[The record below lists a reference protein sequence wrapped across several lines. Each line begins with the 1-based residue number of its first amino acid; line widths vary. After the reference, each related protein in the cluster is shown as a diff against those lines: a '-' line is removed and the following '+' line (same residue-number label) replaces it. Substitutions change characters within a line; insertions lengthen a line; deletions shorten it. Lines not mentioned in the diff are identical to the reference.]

1 MAQKHIGSKRAR
13 VLWCVWFALLM
24 SAPYAPGTGSM
35 ATIGWGAASTS
46 KVFAYVAAGI
56 VMGLW
61 WGTLPRVERMTVG
74 SPAVRAGVDIAGGLL
89 SAAVL
94 AATWTNLVLVLFCVP
109 EYAMSW
115 EVVLLDNEQ
124 LSLLGRLLVPM
135 IDAMP
140 FAALVAAFFCGWAA
154 IGAFYSMGPACKGSV
169 GESGQFAGIDAL
181 LGMAADLRDSLGPS
195 SLLRLV
201 AVFLMGAIQPLA
213 WVLLMPHN
221 SSFPQPLIGVDSI
234 GSLWDMGSLGFGLGL
249 LCLPFAVLLALSLL
263 CMMPPK
269 QVKDDMPILLTTRSM
284 GLVPLASLC
293 MGLLL
298 FRVLVRVCPAI
309 LRVELGTAGVFLGLY
324 ALLAGTVFAMLW
336 HHRSCL
342 DKACEDQLVS
352 IPAQTGDD
360 SLSIERDLTQ
370 QERDLLLSQGLT
382 EKEMLVVCA
391 YMKGLT
397 SAQAGAAMG
406 IAEATV
412 REYRRRC
419 RVKIDVSTMDEL
431 VEWIHARTAEDALP
445 LDSHTDGAIETGGI
459 HVAARASNG
468 KRYILEVTAL
478 AAAVFVSAA
487 LLFPAAGCALKWDDV
502 WTTGFGLAGGFAM
515 AWVAL
520 FVAGLCLRAGK
531 ILDKKGLAC
540 LLTVFAAS
548 SFTFA
553 LMQGGIVTVGSGTLY
568 RAVRLTCISLLS
580 MSATVM
586 LRYMLWLF
594 DLPRDYACRFVLPVL
609 VVSGIG
615 GLVFCQLENSVWLAT
630 VLLAL
635 TCCIALVLAVV
646 VCVVKPEAD
655 QSVGQG
661 TLVPSGCRFSWLLAF
676 GLVMWLWEEIW
687 RAQGFESSADFMQWG
702 VLLLLGIALVKQKR
716 ILAVE
721 PAVLLMALVVL
732 LISGLLTGVAR
743 VVVLVYCLLAGFS
756 AVYGDEPHGGYVQ
769 GRPWHSPLISGAFC
783 LVVGTLVSNV
793 VGSVS
798 AVDIVDAIVLAL
810 DSDLFI
816 GLGILAVV
824 VLAVALCVWDI
835 AAGDV
840 VSLSLAGEERVRTTL
855 MARGLSLS
863 QIDIALLLAQGLSV
877 SEAARELHYSR
888 STVALAHRQCYA
900 ALGVADRASLVVAL
914 ETLAGQSS

>member
-1 MAQKHIGSKRAR
+1 MAQKHIGSKGAR

-35 ATIGWGAASTS
+35 ATIGWGAVSTS

-61 WGTLPRVERMTVG
+61 WGTLPRVERMTV
-74 SPAVRAGVDIAGGLL
+74 SLPAVRAGIGIGGGIL

-115 EVVLLDNEQ
+115 EAGLFDNEQ
-124 LSLLGRLLVPM
+124 LSLLDRLLVPM
-135 IDAMP
+135 IDATP

-154 IGAFYSMGPACKGSV
+154 IGVFYPMGSACKRSV
-169 GESGQFAGIDAL
+169 GEFSQFAGIDAP
-181 LGMAADLRDSLGPS
+181 LGMAAGLRGFLGSS
-195 SLLRLV
+195 SLLRLG
-201 AVFLMGAIQPLA
+201 AVFLMGVIQPLA

-221 SSFPQPLIGVDSI
+221 SSFPQPLLEVDSI
-234 GSLWDMGSLGFGLGL
+234 GSSWDVGTFGFGLGL
-249 LCLPFAVLLALSLL
+249 LCLPFTVLLTLSLL

-324 ALLAGTVFAMLW
+324 ALFAGTVFAMLW

-342 DKACEDQLVS
+342 DKACEDQPVS

-382 EKEMLVVCA
+382 KKEMLVVCA
-391 YMKGLT
+391 YMNGLT
-397 SAQAGAAMG
+397 SAQAGSAMG

-431 VEWIHARTAEDALP
+431 VEWIHARTAEDVLP
-445 LDSHTDGAIETGGI
+445 PESHTDGVIETSGI

-468 KRYILEVTAL
+468 KRHILEVTAL
-478 AAAVFVSAA
+478 AAVVFVAVA
-487 LLFPAAGCALKWDDV
+487 LLFPAVGCALKWDDV

-515 AWVAL
+515 AWVVL
-520 FVAGLCLRAGK
+520 FMAGLCLRAGK
-531 ILDKKGLAC
+531 TFGEKGLAC
-540 LLTVFAAS
+540 LLAVFAAS

-553 LMQGGIVTVGSGTLY
+553 LMQGGIVAVGSGALC

-594 DLPRDYACRFVLPVL
+594 DLPCDYACRFVLPVA
-609 VVSGIG
+609 VSGIG
-615 GLVFCQLENSVWLAT
+615 GLVLCQLESSVWLAA

-635 TCCIALVLAVV
+635 PCCIALVLAAV
-646 VCVVKPEAD
+646 VCVKPETN

-702 VLLLLGIALVKQKR
+702 VLLLLAIAFVKQKR
-716 ILAVE
+716 NLAVE
-721 PAVLLMALVVL
+721 PAAALIALVVL
-732 LISGLLTGVAR
+732 FISGLLTGVAQ
-743 VVVLVYCLLAGFS
+743 VVVLGYCLLTGFS

-769 GRPWHSPLISGAFC
+769 GCPWHSPLISGAFC
-783 LVVGTLVSNV
+783 LAVGTLVSNV

-798 AVDIVDAIVLAL
+798 AADIVDAIVLAL

-824 VLAVALCVWDI
+824 ILAVALCVWDVV
-835 AAGDV
+835 AGDV
-840 VSLSLAGEERVRTTL
+840 VSLSLAGEECVRTTL
-855 MARGLSLS
+855 MARGLSPS
-863 QIDIALLLAQGLSV
+863 QIDIVLLLAQGLSV

-888 STVALAHRQCYA
+888 STVALARRQCYA

-914 ETLAGQSS
+914 ETLARRTS

>member
-1 MAQKHIGSKRAR
+1 MAQKHIGSKKAC

-35 ATIGWGAASTS
+35 ATIGWGAVSTS

-74 SPAVRAGVDIAGGLL
+74 SPAVRAGVGIAGGLL

-115 EVVLLDNEQ
+115 EAGSFDNEQ

-140 FAALVAAFFCGWAA
+140 FAALVAAFFCGWSA
-154 IGAFYSMGPACKGSV
+154 IGVFYSMGPACKGLA
-169 GESGQFAGIDAL
+169 GESGPFAGLDAL
-181 LGMAADLRDSLGPS
+181 LGMATGLRGSLGPS
-195 SLLRLV
+195 SLLGLV
-201 AVFLMGAIQPLA
+201 AAFLMGAVQPLA

-221 SSFPQPLIGVDSI
+221 SSFPQPLLGVDSI
-234 GSLWDMGSLGFGLGL
+234 GSSWDVGTFGFGLGL
-249 LCLPFAVLLALSLL
+249 LCLPFTVLLTLSLL
-263 CMMPPK
+263 CMMPPR
-269 QVKDDMPILLTTRSM
+269 QVKVDMSIHLVTRSM
-284 GLVPLASLC
+284 GLVSLASLC

-309 LRVELGTAGVFLGLY
+309 LCVGLGTAGVLLGLY
-324 ALLAGTVFAMLW
+324 ALLAGVVFAMLW
-336 HHRSCL
+336 HRRLCL
-342 DKACEDQLVS
+342 DKACEDLPVS
-352 IPAQTGDD
+352 ILGQAGDD
-360 SLSIERDLTQ
+360 SLSIERSLTQ

-431 VEWIHARTAEDALP
+431 VEWIHARTAEDVLP
-445 LDSHTDGAIETGGI
+445 LESHTDGVIETGGI

-468 KRYILEVTAL
+468 KRHILEVTAL
-478 AAAVFVSAA
+478 AAVVFVSAA
-487 LLFPAAGCALKWDDV
+487 LLFPAVGCALKWDDV

-515 AWVAL
+515 AWVVL

-531 ILDKKGLAC
+531 TLGKGGLAC
-540 LLTVFAAS
+540 LLAVFAAS

-553 LMQGGIVTVGSGTLY
+553 LMQGGIVTVGTGALY
-568 RAVRLTCISLLS
+568 RAVRLTCIGLLS
-580 MSATVM
+580 MSVIVT

-594 DLPRDYACRFVLPVL
+594 DLPCDYACWFVLPVL

-615 GLVFCQLENSVWLAT
+615 GLVLCQLEGSVWLVA

-635 TCCIALVLAVV
+635 TCCIALVFAVV
-646 VCVVKPEAD
+646 ACVEPEAN

-661 TLVPSGCRFSWLLAF
+661 ALVPSGHRFSWLLAF

-702 VLLLLGIALVKQKR
+702 VLLLLGISLVKQKR

-721 PAVLLMALVVL
+721 PAAALIALVVL
-732 LISGLLTGVAR
+732 LISGLLTGVAQ
-743 VVVLVYCLLAGFS
+743 VVVLVYCLLTGFS

-798 AVDIVDAIVLAL
+798 AADIVDAIVLAL

-816 GLGILAVV
+816 GLGILAVAI
-824 VLAVALCVWDI
+824 LAVALCVWDI
-835 AAGDV
+835 VAGDV
-840 VSLSLAGEERVRTTL
+840 VSLSLAGEECVRTTL
-855 MARGLSLS
+855 MARGLSPS
-863 QIDIALLLAQGLSV
+863 QIDIVLLLAQGLSV
-877 SEAARELHYSR
+877 SEAAQELHYSR
-888 STVALAHRQCYA
+888 STVALARRQCYA

-914 ETLAGQSS
+914 ETLARRTS

>member
-1 MAQKHIGSKRAR
+1 MAQKHIGSKRAC
-13 VLWCVWFALLM
+13 VLWRVWFALLM

-35 ATIGWGAASTS
+35 ATIGWGAVSTS

-74 SPAVRAGVDIAGGLL
+74 SPAVRAGVGIAGGLL

-115 EVVLLDNEQ
+115 EAGFFDNEQ

-140 FAALVAAFFCGWAA
+140 FAALVAALFCGWAA
-154 IGAFYSMGPACKGSV
+154 IGAFYSMGSACKGSV
-169 GESGQFAGIDAL
+169 GEFGQFAGIDASP
-181 LGMAADLRDSLGPS
+181 GIAAGLRGSLGPS
-195 SLLRLV
+195 SLLGLV

-263 CMMPPK
+263 CMMSPK
-269 QVKDDMPILLTTRSM
+269 QVKDDAPILLATRSM
-284 GLVPLASLC
+284 GLASLASLC

-309 LRVELGTAGVFLGLY
+309 LCVGLGAAGVFLGLY
-324 ALLAGTVFAMLW
+324 ALLAGVVFAMLW

-342 DKACEDQLVS
+342 DKACEDLSVS
-352 IPAQTGDD
+352 IPAQVGDD
-360 SLSIERDLTQ
+360 PLSIERGLTQ

-382 EKEMLVVCA
+382 EKEMLAVCA

-419 RVKIDVSTMDEL
+419 RVKIGVSTMDEL
-431 VEWIHARTAEDALP
+431 VEWIHARTAEDVLP
-445 LDSHTDGAIETGGI
+445 PESHTDGVIETSGI

-478 AAAVFVSAA
+478 AAAVFVAVA
-487 LLFPAAGCALKWDDV
+487 LLFPAVGCALKWDDV

-515 AWVAL
+515 AWVVL
-520 FVAGLCLRAGK
+520 FMAGLCLRAGK
-531 ILDKKGLAC
+531 TFGEKGLAC
-540 LLTVFAAS
+540 LLAVFAAS

-553 LMQGGIVTVGSGTLY
+553 LMQGGIVAVGSGALC

-594 DLPRDYACRFVLPVL
+594 DLPCDYACRFVLPVA
-609 VVSGIG
+609 VSGIG
-615 GLVFCQLENSVWLAT
+615 GLVLCQLESSVWLAA

-635 TCCIALVLAVV
+635 PCCIALVLAAV
-646 VCVVKPEAD
+646 VCVKPETN

-702 VLLLLGIALVKQKR
+702 VLLLLAIAFVKQKR
-716 ILAVE
+716 NLAVE
-721 PAVLLMALVVL
+721 PAAALIALVVL
-732 LISGLLTGVAR
+732 LISGLLTGVAQ
-743 VVVLVYCLLAGFS
+743 VVVLGYCLLTGFS

-783 LVVGTLVSNV
+783 LAVGTLVSNV

-798 AVDIVDAIVLAL
+798 AADIVDAIVLAL

-824 VLAVALCVWDI
+824 ILAVALCVWDI
-835 AAGDV
+835 VAGDV
-840 VSLSLAGEERVRTTL
+840 VSLSLAGEECVRTTL
-855 MARGLSLS
+855 MARGLSPS
-863 QIDIALLLAQGLSV
+863 QIDIVLLLAQGLSV

-888 STVALAHRQCYA
+888 STVALARRQCYA

-914 ETLAGQSS
+914 ETLARKTS

>member
-35 ATIGWGAASTS
+35 ATIGWGAVSTS

-61 WGTLPRVERMTVG
+61 WGTLPRIERMMVG
-74 SPAVRAGVDIAGGLL
+74 SPAVRAGVGIAGGLL

-94 AATWTNLVLVLFCVP
+94 AATWTNLALVLFCVP

-115 EVVLLDNEQ
+115 EAVLLDNEQ

-154 IGAFYSMGPACKGSV
+154 IGVFYPMGPACKGSV
-169 GESGQFAGIDAL
+169 GEFSQFAGIDAL
-181 LGMAADLRDSLGPS
+181 LGMAAGLRGFLVPS
-195 SLLRLV
+195 SLLGLV

-234 GSLWDMGSLGFGLGL
+234 GSLWDMSSLGFGLGL
-249 LCLPFAVLLALSLL
+249 LCLPFAVLLVLSLL

-269 QVKDDMPILLTTRSM
+269 QVKDDAPILLATRSM
-284 GLVPLASLC
+284 GLASLASLC

-309 LRVELGTAGVFLGLY
+309 LCVGLGAAGVFLGLY
-324 ALLAGTVFAMLW
+324 ALLAGVVFAMLW

-342 DKACEDQLVS
+342 DKACEVLSVS
-352 IPAQTGDD
+352 IPAQVGDD
-360 SLSIERDLTQ
+360 PLSIERGLTQ

-382 EKEMLVVCA
+382 EKEMLAVCA

-419 RVKIDVSTMDEL
+419 RVKIGVSTMDEL
-431 VEWIHARTAEDALP
+431 VEWIHARTAEDVLP
-445 LDSHTDGAIETGGI
+445 LESHTDGVIETGGI

-478 AAAVFVSAA
+478 AAVVFVAVA
-487 LLFPAAGCALKWDDV
+487 LLFPAVGCALKWDDV

-515 AWVAL
+515 AWVVL
-520 FVAGLCLRAGK
+520 FMAGLCLRAGK
-531 ILDKKGLAC
+531 TFGEKGLAC
-540 LLTVFAAS
+540 LLVVFAAS

-553 LMQGGIVTVGSGTLY
+553 LMQGGIVAVGSGALC

-594 DLPRDYACRFVLPVL
+594 DLPCDYACRFVLPVA
-609 VVSGIG
+609 VSGIG
-615 GLVFCQLENSVWLAT
+615 GLVLCQLESSVWLAA

-635 TCCIALVLAVV
+635 PCCIALVLAAV
-646 VCVVKPEAD
+646 VCVKPETS

-702 VLLLLGIALVKQKR
+702 VLLLLAIAFVKQKR
-716 ILAVE
+716 NLAVE
-721 PAVLLMALVVL
+721 PAAALIALVVL
-732 LISGLLTGVAR
+732 LISGLLTGVAQ
-743 VVVLVYCLLAGFS
+743 VVVLGYCLLTGFS

-783 LVVGTLVSNV
+783 LAVGTLVSNV

-798 AVDIVDAIVLAL
+798 AADIVDAIVLAL

-824 VLAVALCVWDI
+824 ILAVALCVWDVV
-835 AAGDV
+835 AGDV

-855 MARGLSLS
+855 MARGLSPS

-888 STVALAHRQCYA
+888 STVALARRQCYA

-914 ETLAGQSS
+914 ETLARQTS

>member
-1 MAQKHIGSKRAR
+1 MAQKHIGSKRAC

-35 ATIGWGAASTS
+35 ATIGWGAVSTS

-74 SPAVRAGVDIAGGLL
+74 SPAVRAGVGIAGGLL

-94 AATWTNLVLVLFCVP
+94 ATTWTNLVLVLFCVP

-115 EVVLLDNEQ
+115 EAVLLDNEQ

-140 FAALVAAFFCGWAA
+140 FAALIAAFFCGWAA

-169 GESGQFAGIDAL
+169 GEFDQFAGIDASP
-181 LGMAADLRDSLGPS
+181 GIAASLRGSLGPS

-201 AVFLMGAIQPLA
+201 VVFLMGAIQPLA

-249 LCLPFAVLLALSLL
+249 LCLPFAVLLALSLF

-269 QVKDDMPILLTTRSM
+269 QVKDDAPILLAARSM
-284 GLVPLASLC
+284 GLAPLVSLC

-309 LRVELGTAGVFLGLY
+309 LCVGLGAAGVFLGLY

-342 DKACEDQLVS
+342 DKACEDLSVS
-352 IPAQTGDD
+352 IPAQAGDD
-360 SLSIERDLTQ
+360 PLSIERALTQ

-419 RVKIDVSTMDEL
+419 RVKIGVSTMDEL
-431 VEWIHARTAEDALP
+431 VEWIHARTAEDVLP
-445 LDSHTDGAIETGGI
+445 PESHTDGVIETSGI

-468 KRYILEVTAL
+468 KRHILEATAL
-478 AAAVFVSAA
+478 AAVVFVAVA
-487 LLFPAAGCALKWDDV
+487 LLFPAVGCALKWDDV

-515 AWVAL
+515 AWVVL
-520 FVAGLCLRAGK
+520 FMAGLCLRAGK
-531 ILDKKGLAC
+531 TFGEKGLAC
-540 LLTVFAAS
+540 LLAVFAAS

-553 LMQGGIVTVGSGTLY
+553 LMQGGIVAVGSGALC

-594 DLPRDYACRFVLPVL
+594 DLPCDYACRFVLPVA
-609 VVSGIG
+609 VSGIG
-615 GLVFCQLENSVWLAT
+615 GLVLCQLESSVWLAA

-635 TCCIALVLAVV
+635 PCCIALVLAAV
-646 VCVVKPEAD
+646 VCVKPETN

-702 VLLLLGIALVKQKR
+702 VLLLLAIALVKQKR

-721 PAVLLMALVVL
+721 PVALLIALVVL
-732 LISGLLTGVAR
+732 LISGLLTGVAQ
-743 VVVLVYCLLAGFS
+743 VVVLGYCLLTGFS

-783 LVVGTLVSNV
+783 LAVGTLVSNV

-798 AVDIVDAIVLAL
+798 AADIVDAIVLAL

-824 VLAVALCVWDI
+824 ILAVALCVWDVV
-835 AAGDV
+835 AGDV
-840 VSLSLAGEERVRTTL
+840 VSLSLAGEECVRTTL
-855 MARGLSLS
+855 MARGLSPS
-863 QIDIALLLAQGLSV
+863 QIDIVLLLAQGLSV

-888 STVALAHRQCYA
+888 STVALARRQCYA

-914 ETLAGQSS
+914 ETLARKTS

>member
-35 ATIGWGAASTS
+35 ATIGWGAVSTS

-61 WGTLPRVERMTVG
+61 WGTLPRIERMTVG
-74 SPAVRAGVDIAGGLL
+74 SPAVRAGVGIAGGLL

-94 AATWTNLVLVLFCVP
+94 AATWTNLALVLFCVP

-115 EVVLLDNEQ
+115 EAVLLDNEQ

-154 IGAFYSMGPACKGSV
+154 IGVFYPMGPACKGSV
-169 GESGQFAGIDAL
+169 GEFSQFAGIDAL
-181 LGMAADLRDSLGPS
+181 LGMAAGLRGFLVPS
-195 SLLRLV
+195 SLLGLV

-234 GSLWDMGSLGFGLGL
+234 GSLWDMSSLGFGLGL
-249 LCLPFAVLLALSLL
+249 LCLPFAVLLVLSLL

-269 QVKDDMPILLTTRSM
+269 QVKDDAPILLATRSM
-284 GLVPLASLC
+284 GLASLASLC

-309 LRVELGTAGVFLGLY
+309 LCVGLGAAGVFLGLY
-324 ALLAGTVFAMLW
+324 ALLAGVVFAMLW

-342 DKACEDQLVS
+342 DKACEDLSVS
-352 IPAQTGDD
+352 IPAQVGDD
-360 SLSIERDLTQ
+360 PLSIERGLTQ

-382 EKEMLVVCA
+382 EKEMLAVCA

-419 RVKIDVSTMDEL
+419 RVKIGVSTMDEL
-431 VEWIHARTAEDALP
+431 VEWIHARTAEDVLP
-445 LDSHTDGAIETGGI
+445 LESHTDGVIETGGI

-478 AAAVFVSAA
+478 AAVVFVAVA
-487 LLFPAAGCALKWDDV
+487 LLFPAVGCALKWDDV

-515 AWVAL
+515 AWVVL
-520 FVAGLCLRAGK
+520 FMAGLCLRAGK
-531 ILDKKGLAC
+531 TFGEKGLAC
-540 LLTVFAAS
+540 LLVVFAAS

-553 LMQGGIVTVGSGTLY
+553 LMQGGIVAVGSGALC

-594 DLPRDYACRFVLPVL
+594 DLPCDYACRFVLPVA
-609 VVSGIG
+609 VSGIG
-615 GLVFCQLENSVWLAT
+615 GLVLCQLESSVWLAA

-635 TCCIALVLAVV
+635 PCCIALVLAAV
-646 VCVVKPEAD
+646 VCVKPETS

-702 VLLLLGIALVKQKR
+702 VLLLLAIAFVKQKR
-716 ILAVE
+716 NLAVE
-721 PAVLLMALVVL
+721 PAAALIALVVL
-732 LISGLLTGVAR
+732 LISGLLTGVAQ
-743 VVVLVYCLLAGFS
+743 VVVLGYCLLTGFS

-783 LVVGTLVSNV
+783 LAVGTLVSNV

-798 AVDIVDAIVLAL
+798 AADIVDAIVLAL

-824 VLAVALCVWDI
+824 ILAVALCVWDVV
-835 AAGDV
+835 AGDV
-840 VSLSLAGEERVRTTL
+840 VSLSLAGEECVRTTL
-855 MARGLSLS
+855 MARGLSPS
-863 QIDIALLLAQGLSV
+863 QIDIVLLLAQGLSV

-888 STVALAHRQCYA
+888 STVALARRQCYA

-914 ETLAGQSS
+914 ETLARKTS

>member
-35 ATIGWGAASTS
+35 ATIGWGAVSTS

-61 WGTLPRVERMTVG
+61 WGTLPRIERMTVG
-74 SPAVRAGVDIAGGLL
+74 SPAVRAGVGIAGGLL

-94 AATWTNLVLVLFCVP
+94 AATWTNLALVLFCVP

-115 EVVLLDNEQ
+115 EAVLLDNEQ

-154 IGAFYSMGPACKGSV
+154 IGVFYPMGPACKGSV
-169 GESGQFAGIDAL
+169 GEFSQFAGIDAL
-181 LGMAADLRDSLGPS
+181 LGMAAGLRGFLVPS
-195 SLLRLV
+195 SLLGLV

-234 GSLWDMGSLGFGLGL
+234 GSLWDMSSLGFGLGL
-249 LCLPFAVLLALSLL
+249 LCLPFAVLLVLSLL

-269 QVKDDMPILLTTRSM
+269 QVKDDAPILLATRSM
-284 GLVPLASLC
+284 GLASLASLC

-309 LRVELGTAGVFLGLY
+309 LCVGLGAAGVFLGLY
-324 ALLAGTVFAMLW
+324 ALLAGVVFAMLW

-342 DKACEDQLVS
+342 DKACEDLSVS
-352 IPAQTGDD
+352 IPAQVGDD
-360 SLSIERDLTQ
+360 PLSIERGLTQ

-382 EKEMLVVCA
+382 EKEMLAVCA

-419 RVKIDVSTMDEL
+419 RVKIGVSTMDEL
-431 VEWIHARTAEDALP
+431 VEWIHARTAEDVLP
-445 LDSHTDGAIETGGI
+445 LESHTDGVIETGGI

-478 AAAVFVSAA
+478 AAVVFVAVA
-487 LLFPAAGCALKWDDV
+487 LLFPAVGCALKWDDV

-515 AWVAL
+515 AWVVL
-520 FVAGLCLRAGK
+520 FMAGLCLRAGK
-531 ILDKKGLAC
+531 TFGEKGLAC
-540 LLTVFAAS
+540 LLVVFAAS

-553 LMQGGIVTVGSGTLY
+553 LMQGGIVAVGSGALC

-594 DLPRDYACRFVLPVL
+594 DLPCDYACRFVLPVA
-609 VVSGIG
+609 VSGIG
-615 GLVFCQLENSVWLAT
+615 GLVLCQLESSVWLAA

-635 TCCIALVLAVV
+635 PCCIALVLAAV
-646 VCVVKPEAD
+646 VCVKPETS

-702 VLLLLGIALVKQKR
+702 VLLLLAIAFVKQKR
-716 ILAVE
+716 NLAVE
-721 PAVLLMALVVL
+721 PAAALIALVVL
-732 LISGLLTGVAR
+732 LISGLLTGVAQ
-743 VVVLVYCLLAGFS
+743 VVVLGYCLLTGFS

-783 LVVGTLVSNV
+783 LAVGTLVSNV

-798 AVDIVDAIVLAL
+798 AADIVDAIVLAL

-816 GLGILAVV
+816 GLGILAAVI
-824 VLAVALCVWDI
+824 LAVALCVWDVV
-835 AAGDV
+835 AGDV
-840 VSLSLAGEERVRTTL
+840 VSLSLAGEECVRTTL
-855 MARGLSLS
+855 MARGLSPS
-863 QIDIALLLAQGLSV
+863 QIDIVLLLAQGLSV

-888 STVALAHRQCYA
+888 STVALARRQCYA

-914 ETLAGQSS
+914 ETLARKTS

>member
-1 MAQKHIGSKRAR
+1 MAQRHIGSKRAC

-35 ATIGWGAASTS
+35 ATIGWGAVSTS

-74 SPAVRAGVDIAGGLL
+74 SPAVRAGVGIAGGLL

-115 EVVLLDNEQ
+115 EAGFFDNEQ

-154 IGAFYSMGPACKGSV
+154 IGAFYFMGSACKGSV
-169 GESGQFAGIDAL
+169 GEFGQFAGIDASP
-181 LGMAADLRDSLGPS
+181 GIAAGLRGSLGPS
-195 SLLRLV
+195 SLLGLV

-221 SSFPQPLIGVDSI
+221 PSFPQPLIGVDSI
-234 GSLWDMGSLGFGLGL
+234 GSLWDIGSLGFGLGL
-249 LCLPFAVLLALSLL
+249 LCLPFAILLALSLF
-263 CMMPPK
+263 CMMPLK
-269 QVKDDMPILLTTRSM
+269 QVKDDAPILLATRSM
-284 GLVPLASLC
+284 GLASLVSLC
-293 MGLLL
+293 VGLLL

-309 LRVELGTAGVFLGLY
+309 LCVGLGAAGVFLGLY
-324 ALLAGTVFAMLW
+324 ALLAGVVFAMLW

-342 DKACEDQLVS
+342 DKACEDLSVS
-352 IPAQTGDD
+352 IPAQVGDD
-360 SLSIERDLTQ
+360 PLSIERGLTQ

-382 EKEMLVVCA
+382 EKEMLAVCA

-419 RVKIDVSTMDEL
+419 RVKIGVSTMDEL
-431 VEWIHARTAEDALP
+431 VEWIHARTAEDVLP
-445 LDSHTDGAIETGGI
+445 PESHTDGVIETSGI

-468 KRYILEVTAL
+468 KRHILEVTAL
-478 AAAVFVSAA
+478 AAVVFVAVA
-487 LLFPAAGCALKWDDV
+487 LLFPAVGCALKWDDV

-515 AWVAL
+515 AWVVL
-520 FVAGLCLRAGK
+520 FMAGLCLRAGK
-531 ILDKKGLAC
+531 TFGEKGLAC
-540 LLTVFAAS
+540 LLAVFAAS
-548 SFTFA
+548 SFAFA
-553 LMQGGIVTVGSGTLY
+553 LMQGGIVAVGSGAPC

-594 DLPRDYACRFVLPVL
+594 DLPCDYACRFVLPVA
-609 VVSGIG
+609 VSGIG
-615 GLVFCQLENSVWLAT
+615 GLVLCQLESSVWLAA

-635 TCCIALVLAVV
+635 PCCIALVLAAV
-646 VCVVKPEAD
+646 VCVKPETN

-702 VLLLLGIALVKQKR
+702 VLLLLAIAFVKQKR
-716 ILAVE
+716 NLAVE
-721 PAVLLMALVVL
+721 PAAALIALVVL
-732 LISGLLTGVAR
+732 LISGLLTGVAQ
-743 VVVLVYCLLAGFS
+743 VVVLGYCLLTGFS

-769 GRPWHSPLISGAFC
+769 GCPWHSPLISGAFC
-783 LVVGTLVSNV
+783 LAVGTLVSNV

-798 AVDIVDAIVLAL
+798 AADIVDAIVLAL

-824 VLAVALCVWDI
+824 ILAVALCVWDVV
-835 AAGDV
+835 AGDV
-840 VSLSLAGEERVRTTL
+840 VSLSLAGEECVRTTL
-855 MARGLSLS
+855 MARGLSPS
-863 QIDIALLLAQGLSV
+863 QIDIVLLLAQGLSV

-888 STVALAHRQCYA
+888 STVALARRQCYA

-914 ETLAGQSS
+914 ETLARRTS

>member
-35 ATIGWGAASTS
+35 STIGWGAVSTS

-74 SPAVRAGVDIAGGLL
+74 SPAVRAGVGIAGGLL

-94 AATWTNLVLVLFCVP
+94 AVTWTNLVLVLFCVP

-115 EVVLLDNEQ
+115 EAGLFDNEQ

-140 FAALVAAFFCGWAA
+140 FAALAAAFFCGWAA
-154 IGAFYSMGPACKGSV
+154 IGAFYSMGPACKGPA
-169 GESGQFAGIDAL
+169 GESGQFAGISAP
-181 LGMAADLRDSLGPS
+181 LGMVAGLRGSLGPS
-195 SLLRLV
+195 SLLRLG
-201 AVFLMGAIQPLA
+201 AMFLMGAIQPLA
-213 WVLLMPHN
+213 WVLLMPRN

-234 GSLWDMGSLGFGLGL
+234 GSPWDMDSLGFGLGL

-269 QVKDDMPILLTTRSM
+269 QVKDDAPIFLAARGM
-284 GLVPLASLC
+284 GLASLTSLC

-309 LRVELGTAGVFLGLY
+309 LRVGLGTAGVFLGLY
-324 ALLAGTVFAMLW
+324 ALLAGVVFAMLW
-336 HHRSCL
+336 HHGSRL
-342 DKACEDQLVS
+342 DKACEDLPVS
-352 IPAQTGDD
+352 ILAQAGDD

-370 QERDLLLSQGLT
+370 QERNLLLSQGLT
-382 EKEMLVVCA
+382 EKEMLIVCA

-445 LDSHTDGAIETGGI
+445 LESHADGSVGSGGM
-459 HVAARASNG
+459 HAVVRATNG
-468 KRYILEVTAL
+468 KRRILEVAAL
-478 AAAVFVSAA
+478 AAVVFVSTA

-520 FVAGLCLRAGK
+520 FVAGLCPRAGK
-531 ILDKKGLAC
+531 TLGKRGLAC
-540 LLTVFAAS
+540 LLTVFAAF

-553 LMQGGIVTVGSGTLY
+553 LMQDGIVTVGSGVLY

-615 GLVFCQLENSVWLAT
+615 GLVVCQLENSVWLAA

-635 TCCIALVLAVV
+635 TCCIALVLVV
-646 VCVVKPEAD
+646 AACVKPEVD

-661 TLVPSGCRFSWLLAF
+661 TLVPSGYRFSWLLAF

-702 VLLLLGIALVKQKR
+702 VLLLLGISLVKQKR

-721 PAVLLMALVVL
+721 PAAVLIALVVL
-732 LISGLLTGVAR
+732 LISGLLTGVAQ
-743 VVVLVYCLLAGFS
+743 VVVLVYCLLTGFS

-769 GRPWHSPLISGAFC
+769 ECPWHSSLISGAFC
-783 LVVGTLVSNV
+783 LAVGTLVSNV

-798 AVDIVDAIVLAL
+798 AADIVDAIVPAL

-835 AAGDV
+835 AVGDV
-840 VSLSLAGEERVRTTL
+840 ASLSLAGEERVRTTL
-855 MARGLSLS
+855 MARGLSPS
-863 QIDIALLLAQGLSV
+863 QIDIVLLLARGLSV

-888 STVALAHRQCYA
+888 STVALARRQCYTV
-900 ALGVADRASLVVAL
+900 LGVADRASLVVAL
-914 ETLAGQSS
+914 ETLARQTP

>member
-1 MAQKHIGSKRAR
+1 MAQKHIESKRAC

-35 ATIGWGAASTS
+35 ATIGWGAVSTS

-74 SPAVRAGVDIAGGLL
+74 LPAVRAGIGIAGGIL

-94 AATWTNLVLVLFCVP
+94 ASTWTNLALVLFCVP

-115 EVVLLDNEQ
+115 EASSFDNEQ

-154 IGAFYSMGPACKGSV
+154 IGVFYPMGPACKGLA
-169 GESGQFAGIDAL
+169 GESGPSAGLDAL
-181 LGMAADLRDSLGPS
+181 LATCLRGSLGPS
-195 SLLRLV
+195 SLLGLV
-201 AVFLMGAIQPLA
+201 AVFLMGAVQPLA

-221 SSFPQPLIGVDSI
+221 PSFPQPLLGVDSI
-234 GSLWDMGSLGFGLGL
+234 GSSWDVGTFGFGLGL
-249 LCLPFAVLLALSLL
+249 LCLPFTVLLTLSLL
-263 CMMPPK
+263 CMMPPR
-269 QVKDDMPILLTTRSM
+269 QVKVDMSIHLVTRGM
-284 GLVPLASLC
+284 GLVSLASLC

-309 LRVELGTAGVFLGLY
+309 LCVGLGTAGVLLGLY
-324 ALLAGTVFAMLW
+324 AFLSGVVFAMLW
-336 HHRSCL
+336 HRRSCL
-342 DKACEDQLVS
+342 DKACEDLPVS
-352 IPAQTGDD
+352 ILGQAGDD
-360 SLSIERDLTQ
+360 SLSIERGLTQ

-431 VEWIHARTAEDALP
+431 VEWIHARTAEDALSLESP
-445 LDSHTDGAIETGGI
+445 TDGVTEMGSMR
-459 HVAARASNG
+459 AAVQVSNR
-468 KRYILEVTAL
+468 KRHFLEVTAL
-478 AAAVFVSAA
+478 AAVVFVSAA

-531 ILDKKGLAC
+531 TLGKSGLAC

-553 LMQGGIVTVGSGTLY
+553 LMQGGIVTVGSEALY

-580 MSATVM
+580 MSAVVM

-615 GLVFCQLENSVWLAT
+615 GLVLCQFENSVWLAT

-635 TCCIALVLAVV
+635 TCCGALVLAVV
-646 VCVVKPEAD
+646 LCVVKPKAD

-661 TLVPSGCRFSWLLAF
+661 ALLTSGCRFSWLLAF
-676 GLVMWLWEEIW
+676 GLAMWLWEEIW

-702 VLLLLGIALVKQKR
+702 VLLLLGIAFVKQKR
-716 ILAVE
+716 NLAVE
-721 PAVLLMALVVL
+721 PAAVLIALVVL
-732 LISGLLTGVAR
+732 FISGLLTGVAQ
-743 VVVLVYCLLAGFS
+743 VVVLGYCLSTGFS
-756 AVYGDEPHGGYVQ
+756 TVYGDEPHGGYVQ
-769 GRPWHSPLISGAFC
+769 GCPWHSSLISGAFC
-783 LVVGTLVSNV
+783 LAVGTLVSNV

-798 AVDIVDAIVLAL
+798 AADIVDAIVLAL

-824 VLAVALCVWDI
+824 ILAVALCVWDI
-835 AAGDV
+835 VTGDV

-855 MARGLSLS
+855 MARGLSPS

-888 STVALAHRQCYA
+888 STVALARRQCYA

-914 ETLAGQSS
+914 ETLARQTS

>member
-35 ATIGWGAASTS
+35 ATIGWGAVSTS

-61 WGTLPRVERMTVG
+61 WGTLPRIERMTVG
-74 SPAVRAGVDIAGGLL
+74 SPAVRAGVGIAGGLL

-94 AATWTNLVLVLFCVP
+94 AATWTNLALVLFCVP

-115 EVVLLDNEQ
+115 EAVLLDNEQ

-154 IGAFYSMGPACKGSV
+154 IGAFYSMGSACKGSV
-169 GESGQFAGIDAL
+169 GEFGQFAGIDAST
-181 LGMAADLRDSLGPS
+181 GIAAGLRGSLGPS
-195 SLLRLV
+195 SLLGLV

-269 QVKDDMPILLTTRSM
+269 QVKDDAPILLATRSM
-284 GLVPLASLC
+284 GLASLVSLC

-309 LRVELGTAGVFLGLY
+309 LCVGLGAAGVFLGLY
-324 ALLAGTVFAMLW
+324 ALLAGVVFAMLW

-342 DKACEDQLVS
+342 DKACEDLSVS
-352 IPAQTGDD
+352 IPAQVGDD
-360 SLSIERDLTQ
+360 PLSIERGLTQ

-382 EKEMLVVCA
+382 EKEMLAVCA

-419 RVKIDVSTMDEL
+419 RVKIGVSTMDEL
-431 VEWIHARTAEDALP
+431 VEWIHARTAEDVLP
-445 LDSHTDGAIETGGI
+445 PESHADGVIETSGI

-468 KRYILEVTAL
+468 KRHILEVTAL
-478 AAAVFVSAA
+478 AAVVFVSAA
-487 LLFPAAGCALKWDDV
+487 LLFPAVGCALKWDDV
-502 WTTGFGLAGGFAM
+502 WTTGFGLAGGFAI

-520 FVAGLCLRAGK
+520 FVVGLCLRAGK
-531 ILDKKGLAC
+531 TFGKKGLAC
-540 LLTVFAAS
+540 LLAVFAAS

-553 LMQGGIVTVGSGTLY
+553 LMQGGIVAVGSGALW

-580 MSATVM
+580 MSATVT

-615 GLVFCQLENSVWLAT
+615 GLVLCQLESSVWLVA

-661 TLVPSGCRFSWLLAF
+661 TLVPSGYRFSWLLAF

-702 VLLLLGIALVKQKR
+702 VLLLLGISLVKQKR
-716 ILAVE
+716 ILTVE
-721 PAVLLMALVVL
+721 PAAALIALVVL
-732 LISGLLTGVAR
+732 LISGLLTGVAQ
-743 VVVLVYCLLAGFS
+743 VVVLVYCLLTGFS
-756 AVYGDEPHGGYVQ
+756 AVYGDEPHGGYAQ
-769 GRPWHSPLISGAFC
+769 GRPWHSSLISGAFC

-793 VGSVS
+793 VGSVG
-798 AVDIVDAIVLAL
+798 AADIVDAIVLAL

-855 MARGLSLS
+855 MARGLSPS

-888 STVALAHRQCYA
+888 STVALARRQCYA

-914 ETLAGQSS
+914 ETLARQTS

>member
-35 ATIGWGAASTS
+35 ATIGWGAVSTS

-61 WGTLPRVERMTVG
+61 WGTLPRIERMTVG
-74 SPAVRAGVDIAGGLL
+74 SPAVRAGVGIAGGLL

-94 AATWTNLVLVLFCVP
+94 AATWTNLALVLFCVP

-154 IGAFYSMGPACKGSV
+154 IGVFYPMGPACKGSV
-169 GESGQFAGIDAL
+169 GEFSQFAGIDAL
-181 LGMAADLRDSLGPS
+181 LGMAAGLRGFLVPS
-195 SLLRLV
+195 SLLGLV

-234 GSLWDMGSLGFGLGL
+234 GSLWDMSSLGFGLGL
-249 LCLPFAVLLALSLL
+249 LCLPFAVLLVLSLL

-269 QVKDDMPILLTTRSM
+269 QVKDDAPILLATRSM
-284 GLVPLASLC
+284 GLASLASLC

-309 LRVELGTAGVFLGLY
+309 LCVGLGAAGVFLGLY
-324 ALLAGTVFAMLW
+324 ALLAGVVFAMLW

-342 DKACEDQLVS
+342 DKACEDLSVS
-352 IPAQTGDD
+352 IPAQVGDD
-360 SLSIERDLTQ
+360 PLSIERGLTQ

-382 EKEMLVVCA
+382 EKEMLAVCA

-419 RVKIDVSTMDEL
+419 RVKIGVSTMDEL
-431 VEWIHARTAEDALP
+431 VEWIHARTAEDVLP
-445 LDSHTDGAIETGGI
+445 LESHTDGVIETGGI

-478 AAAVFVSAA
+478 AAVVFVAVA
-487 LLFPAAGCALKWDDV
+487 LLFPAVGCALKWDDV

-515 AWVAL
+515 AWVVL
-520 FVAGLCLRAGK
+520 FMAGLCLRAGK
-531 ILDKKGLAC
+531 TFGEKGLAC
-540 LLTVFAAS
+540 LLVVFAAS

-553 LMQGGIVTVGSGTLY
+553 LMQGGIVAVGSGALC

-594 DLPRDYACRFVLPVL
+594 DLPCDYACRFVLPVA
-609 VVSGIG
+609 VSGIG
-615 GLVFCQLENSVWLAT
+615 GLVLCQLESSVWLAA

-635 TCCIALVLAVV
+635 PCCIALVLAAV
-646 VCVVKPEAD
+646 VCVKPETS

-702 VLLLLGIALVKQKR
+702 VLLLLAIAFVKQKR
-716 ILAVE
+716 NLAVE
-721 PAVLLMALVVL
+721 PAAALIALVVL
-732 LISGLLTGVAR
+732 LISGLLTGVAQ
-743 VVVLVYCLLAGFS
+743 VVVLGYCLLTGFS

-783 LVVGTLVSNV
+783 LAVGTLVSNV

-798 AVDIVDAIVLAL
+798 AADIVDAIVLAL

-824 VLAVALCVWDI
+824 ILAVALCVWDVV
-835 AAGDV
+835 AGDV
-840 VSLSLAGEERVRTTL
+840 VSLSLAGEECVRTTL
-855 MARGLSLS
+855 MARGLSPS
-863 QIDIALLLAQGLSV
+863 QIDIVLLLAQGLSV

-888 STVALAHRQCYA
+888 STVALARRQCYA

-914 ETLAGQSS
+914 ETLARKTS

>member
-1 MAQKHIGSKRAR
+1 MAQKHIGSKGAR

-35 ATIGWGAASTS
+35 ATIGWGAVSTS
-46 KVFAYVAAGI
+46 KVFSYVAAGI

-61 WGTLPRVERMTVG
+61 WGTLPRVERMTV
-74 SPAVRAGVDIAGGLL
+74 SLPAVRAGVGIAGGIL

-115 EVVLLDNEQ
+115 EAGLLDNER

-154 IGAFYSMGPACKGSV
+154 IGVFYPMGPACKKSV
-169 GESGQFAGIDAL
+169 GEFNQYAGIDVP
-181 LGMAADLRDSLGPS
+181 LGMTAGPRGFLGPS
-195 SLLRLV
+195 SLLGLV

-263 CMMPPK
+263 CMMPLK
-269 QVKDDMPILLTTRSM
+269 QVKDDAPILLATRSM
-284 GLVPLASLC
+284 GLASLVSLC

-309 LRVELGTAGVFLGLY
+309 LCVGLGAAGVFLGLY
-324 ALLAGTVFAMLW
+324 ALLAGVVFVMLW

-342 DKACEDQLVS
+342 DKACEDLFVS
-352 IPAQTGDD
+352 IPAQAGDD
-360 SLSIERDLTQ
+360 LLSIERDLTQ

-445 LDSHTDGAIETGGI
+445 LESHADGSVGSSGM
-459 HVAARASNG
+459 HVAARATNG
-468 KRYILEVTAL
+468 KRRILEVAAL
-478 AAAVFVSAA
+478 AAVVFVSTA
-487 LLFPAAGCALKWDDV
+487 LLFPAAGCALKWGDV

-515 AWVAL
+515 AWVVL
-520 FVAGLCLRAGK
+520 FVAGLCQRDGRM
-531 ILDKKGLAC
+531 IGKKGLAS
-540 LLTVFAAS
+540 LLAVFVAS
-548 SFTFA
+548 SFAFV
-553 LMQGGIVTVGSGTLY
+553 LMQGGIVAVGAGALC
-568 RAVRLTCISLLS
+568 RAVRLTCVSLLS
-580 MSATVM
+580 MSVIVM
-586 LRYMLWLF
+586 FRYMLWLF
-594 DLPRDYACRFVLPVL
+594 DLPRDYACRFVLPAL
-609 VVSGIG
+609 AVSGIG
-615 GLVFCQLENSVWLAT
+615 GLVLCRLENSVWLAA

-646 VCVVKPEAD
+646 VCVKPEIN

-661 TLVPSGCRFSWLLAF
+661 TLVSSGCRFSWLLAF
-676 GLVMWLWEEIW
+676 GLAMWLWEETW
-687 RAQGFESSADFMQWG
+687 RARGFESSADFMQWG

-721 PAVLLMALVVL
+721 PAAVLIALVVL
-732 LISGLLTGVAR
+732 FISGLLTGVAQ
-743 VVVLVYCLLAGFS
+743 VVVLVYCLLTGYS

-793 VGSVS
+793 VGSVG
-798 AVDIVDAIVLAL
+798 AADIVDAIVLAL

-855 MARGLSLS
+855 MARGASPS
-863 QIDIALLLAQGLSV
+863 QIDIILLLAQGLSV

-888 STVALAHRQCYA
+888 STVALARRQCYA

-914 ETLAGQSS
+914 ETLARQTS